1 MPTIKLHEATKQ
13 FKLQNKL
20 AMYFLEKINL
30 PVKSHSSVITF
41 DQLELLRELSESP
54 KKVAALETEMKKPP
68 KGTPASQPAQ
78 PPKGTGAD
86 AQPSK
91 PAKPKAAEKKP
102 AAKTAAPEKKEP
114 ETKALEKKEPEKKAP
129 EKKEAPKKAAT
140 EKKPAGEVP
149 KAAPTVASKP
159 PLAPKTPP
167 PAPAPKPAAPT
178 APPAA
183 VRTPESP
190 KGTPRQESGQPA
202 AVKAPPAPARTVAPG
217 PVISK
222 PAAPPAAAK
231 PPVAAPAAPPAGTPA
246 SRPGQPPTGT
256 PASRP
261 GQPQAQR
268 IFRPSPPQNRRP
280 MGPHGQYGQRRP
292 EQRPTHPRKP
302 RPEKI
307 VEPLNLPA
315 KIQITDFTTV
325 KELAESL
332 TIRLQILED
341 KIAQMKMNYRGN
353 QIMDSADIEKLCA
366 DYGVEVE
373 ILPYEDFV
381 FQTQVAKSGGK
392 LTPRPPVVTVMGHV
406 DHGKTTLLD
415 TLRKTRV
422 AEKEAG
428 GITQKIG
435 AYKLNTPEGTIVFI
449 DTPGHEAFT
458 NLRARGAK
466 VTDLVILVVA
476 ANDGVQPQTVEAI
489 RHAQAAGV
497 PMIVAINK
505 IDIQGA
511 DSEKVKQELNK
522 HGILVEAWGGKVVSV
537 DISAKMNKNLD
548 TLLEMIQLTAQMQEL
563 KAYADIPA
571 RGTIIESRLDPQLG
585 PIGTVLIQHGRLK
598 KGDYFICGNSLGKI
612 KSIFDDGGRMINEA
626 KVPDPI
632 EIMGFEDV
640 PQAGDVFQV
649 VNDLEKAKKIIDMRR
664 VTQKA
669 AKNKDF
675 LADKKLS
682 LQNLFTLVEQDK
694 IQTFPVIVKADN
706 FGSAEVL
713 EQILVRLS
721 QDKLKIEVMHSGL
734 GNITEGDILLAST
747 SGAVI
752 LGFNVRAPQ
761 KILSMAKMEK
771 VEIRLY
777 SVIYHLVEDIEK
789 AVKGKIGPQYQE
801 TRIGEVEILQ
811 KFKISNVGLVAGCV
825 VRDGKVTR
833 KSKVKVMRG
842 GDLVFEGEIESLKRI
857 KDEVSEVRAGTE
869 CGIRIKN
876 FNTFETGDILEV
888 YETSII
894 P

>member
-1 MPTIKLHEATKQ
+1 
-13 FKLQNKL
+13 
-20 AMYFLEKINL
+20 
-30 PVKSHSSVITF
+30 
-41 DQLELLRELSESP
+41 
-54 KKVAALETEMKKPP
+54 
-68 KGTPASQPAQ
+68 
-78 PPKGTGAD
+78 
-86 AQPSK
+86 
-91 PAKPKAAEKKP
+91 
-102 AAKTAAPEKKEP
+102 
-114 ETKALEKKEPEKKAP
+114 
-129 EKKEAPKKAAT
+129 
-140 EKKPAGEVP
+140 
-149 KAAPTVASKP
+149 
-159 PLAPKTPP
+159 
-167 PAPAPKPAAPT
+167 
-178 APPAA
+178 
-183 VRTPESP
+183 
-190 KGTPRQESGQPA
+190 
-202 AVKAPPAPARTVAPG
+202 
-217 PVISK
+217 
-222 PAAPPAAAK
+222 
-231 PPVAAPAAPPAGTPA
+231 
-246 SRPGQPPTGT
+246 
-256 PASRP
+256 
-261 GQPQAQR
+261 
-268 IFRPSPPQNRRP
+268 
-280 MGPHGQYGQRRP
+280 
-292 EQRPTHPRKP
+292 
-302 RPEKI
+302 
-307 VEPLNLPA
+307 
-315 KIQITDFTTV
+315 
-325 KELAESL
+325 
-332 TIRLQILED
+332 
-341 KIAQMKMNYRGN
+341 MKMNYQGN

-381 FQTQVAKSGGK
+381 FQTQVAKSGGQ

-585 PIGTVLIQHGRLK
+585 PIGTVLIQHGQLK

-612 KSIFDDGGRMINEA
+612 KSIFDDSGRMINEA
-626 KVPDPI
+626 RVPDPI

-640 PQAGDVFQV
+640 PQAGDIFQV
-649 VNDLEKAKKIIDMRR
+649 VDDLEKAKKIIDMRR
-664 VTQKA
+664 ATQKA

-675 LADKKLS
+675 LAEKKLS

-734 GNITEGDILLAST
+734 GNITEGRHPAGFHLRRGHPRLQRQ
-747 SGAVI
+747 GA
-752 LGFNVRAPQ
+752 A
-761 KILSMAKMEK
+761 
-771 VEIRLY
+771 
-777 SVIYHLVEDIEK
+777 EDP
-789 AVKGKIGPQYQE
+789 VHGQ
-801 TRIGEVEILQ
+801 
-811 KFKISNVGLVAGCV
+811 
-825 VRDGKVTR
+825 DGKSGDPPLQRDLPPGRGHR
-833 KSKVKVMRG
+833 KGRQGQDRPAVPGDAHRRSGDPAEIQDLQRRPRG
-842 GDLVFEGEIESLKRI
+842 RLRGPRRQGHAQVQGQGHARRRPGLRGRDRI
-857 KDEVSEVRAGTE
+857 PEAHQGRGVRGPRRHRVRHPHQE
-869 CGIRIKN
+869 LQQLRDRRHPGS
-876 FNTFETGDILEV
+876 V
-888 YETSII
+888 
-894 P
+894 

>member
-1 MPTIKLHEATKQ
+1 MSTIKLHEATKQ

-30 PVKSHSSVITF
+30 PVKSHSSVITV

-54 KKVAALETEMKKPP
+54 KKVAALETEMKKPSKPAKSP
-68 KGTPASQPAQ
+68 KGTAAIQPAQ
-78 PPKGTGAD
+78 PA
-86 AQPSK
+86 
-91 PAKPKAAEKKP
+91 AAEKKP
-102 AAKTAAPEKKEP
+102 AAKRAA
-114 ETKALEKKEPEKKAP
+114 AEKKEPEKKEALKKTTEKKSP
-129 EKKEAPKKAAT
+129 EKKEPEKKIPEKKAAPT
-140 EKKPAGEVP
+140 KAAAEKKPAPAGT
-149 KAAPTVASKP
+149 AAPSPGISKP
-159 PLAPKTPP
+159 AGP
-167 PAPAPKPAAPT
+167 PAPAPRPATPAAPVAKPAT
-178 APPAA
+178 PPPAA
-183 VRTPESP
+183 
-190 KGTPRQESGQPA
+190 
-202 AVKAPPAPARTVAPG
+202 
-217 PVISK
+217 
-222 PAAPPAAAK
+222 PAAAK
-231 PPVAAPAAPPAGTPA
+231 PPVAPAGITAPSPVISKPAGPQPAKPAPRAAESPAGTTA
-246 SRPGQPPTGT
+246 SRP
-256 PASRP
+256 A
-261 GQPQAQR
+261 QPQAQR

-292 EQRPTHPRKP
+292 EQRPSHPHKP

-307 VEPLNLPA
+307 AEPLNLPA
-315 KIQITDFTTV
+315 KIQITDFSTV
-325 KELAESL
+325 KELAEKL
-332 TIRLQILED
+332 TIRLKILED
-341 KIAQMKMNYRGN
+341 KIALMKMNYQGN

-373 ILPYEDFV
+373 ILPFEDFI

-392 LTPRPPVVTVMGHV
+392 MTPRPPVVTVMGHV

-422 AEKEAG
+422 AENEAG

-435 AYKLNTPEGTIVFI
+435 AYKLSTSEGTIVFI

-612 KSIFDDGGRMINEA
+612 KSIFDDSGQMINEA
-626 KVPDPI
+626 RVPDPI
-632 EIMGFEDV
+632 EIMGFEAV
-640 PQAGDVFQV
+640 PQAGDIFQV
-649 VNDLEKAKKIIDMRR
+649 VDDLEKAKKIIDMRQ

-721 QDKLKIEVMHSGL
+721 QDKLKIEVMHAGL

-842 GDLVFEGEIESLKRI
+842 SDLVFEGEIESLKRI

-888 YETSII
+888 YETSVI